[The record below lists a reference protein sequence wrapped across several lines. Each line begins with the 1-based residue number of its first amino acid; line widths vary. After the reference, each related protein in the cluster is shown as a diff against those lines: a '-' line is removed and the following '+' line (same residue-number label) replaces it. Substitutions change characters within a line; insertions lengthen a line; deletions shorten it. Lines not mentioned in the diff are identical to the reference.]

1 MEILT
6 IINTVGGIALMAC
19 MLYQWIYVILDL
31 VRKPKTF
38 PEAEPRKY
46 AILIAGRNEE
56 NVIGQLLTS
65 IKKQKYPAELIDTY
79 VVADNCTDS
88 TAAVAR
94 EHGAVVY
101 ERFNTEIVGKGFALD
116 ELIKHIWSTV
126 GRGVY
131 DGFIIFDADN
141 LLDEN
146 YMTEINKTICSGYRI
161 VASYRNS
168 KNYGDNWI
176 SAGSGMWFLRDY
188 VQLSRARE
196 MLGVSST
203 ISGTGFYI
211 AESIVIE
218 DGGFI
223 SETMSEDTELSARWM
238 RRGEPIGFCEYA
250 EFYDE
255 QPTKFSVFFHQRT
268 RWTKGY
274 LQNMKKHGPGLLR
287 SIFRKRGS
295 SCLDMVAAILPP
307 LVVGGVMVLTDIGVG
322 IYLIA
327 KGSFDLMA
335 VIPMLAIGIGMGY
348 LMTLLMGVSVLVTER
363 RHILCPVWKQILY
376 VLLYPIYMLACVPA
390 CVYGIFA
397 KVTWRPIKHTS
408 TATIEDMTK
417 KQ

>member
-146 YMTEINKTICSGYRI
+146 YMTEINNTICSGYRI

-203 ISGTGFYI
+203 ISGTGF
-211 AESIVIE
+211 
-218 DGGFI
+218 
-223 SETMSEDTELSARWM
+223 
-238 RRGEPIGFCEYA
+238 
-250 EFYDE
+250 
-255 QPTKFSVFFHQRT
+255 
-268 RWTKGY
+268 
-274 LQNMKKHGPGLLR
+274 
-287 SIFRKRGS
+287 
-295 SCLDMVAAILPP
+295 
-307 LVVGGVMVLTDIGVG
+307 
-322 IYLIA
+322 
-327 KGSFDLMA
+327 
-335 VIPMLAIGIGMGY
+335 
-348 LMTLLMGVSVLVTER
+348 
-363 RHILCPVWKQILY
+363 
-376 VLLYPIYMLACVPA
+376 
-390 CVYGIFA
+390 
-397 KVTWRPIKHTS
+397 
-408 TATIEDMTK
+408 
-417 KQ
+417 